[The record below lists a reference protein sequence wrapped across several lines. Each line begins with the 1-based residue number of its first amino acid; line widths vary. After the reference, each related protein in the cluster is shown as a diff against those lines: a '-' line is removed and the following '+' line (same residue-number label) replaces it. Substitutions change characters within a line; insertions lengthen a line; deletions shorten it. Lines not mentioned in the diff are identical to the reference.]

1 MLLPLQGVGCAP
13 YLPRAMPRAGSFL
26 PLQGVGCAP
35 YLPRG
40 DAPGWELFAPAGR
53 WLRTVFTQGDA
64 PGWELSGLSCV
75 PSVATKGRAQ
85 AVFVKLEKQAHGF
98 LITFPPMAYCWETLK
113 FSREFG
119 GLLVANVGFV
129 GSKAPNS
136 LENSEAANAESSSCT
151 VTIFGLGG
159 SKSTCFYPFCRCAR
173 QHLSPSCHPC
183 HPQKRVQMPCTSAF
197 CHPDTLRRKI
207 LSI

>member
-13 YLPRAMPRAGSFL
+13 YLPRVMPRAGSFL

-35 YLPRG
+35 YLPS
-40 DAPGWELFAPAGR
+40 AAL
-53 WLRTVFTQGDA
+53 
-64 PGWELSGLSCV
+64 GWELSGLSCV

-85 AVFVKLEKQAHGF
+85 AVFAKLVKQAHGF

-136 LENSEAANAESSSCT
+136 LENSEAANAESSSCA

-159 SKSTCFYPFCRCAR
+159 SKSTCFHPFCRCVR

-183 HPQKRVQMPCTSAF
+183 HPQKRVQTPCTSAF